1 MQRIKGAAVA
11 NLHGQVAIVT
21 GGASGIGGATARR
34 LAADGA
40 RVLIVDINEAAM
52 AANAARIR
60 EAGGTV
66 ETYLGDVAQAATIRG
81 MIDAAVG
88 RWGKLTI
95 LVSNAFGGLPGV
107 AGSAVEVEE
116 DGWDRGMALLVKA
129 LYLGA
134 KYAIPEMEQAGG
146 GAIVN
151 IASVHGLAAA
161 RRRVVYDTGK
171 TAVIGLT
178 RQLAVD
184 FGPRGIRV
192 NAICPGLI
200 ITERSREAWEGDPER
215 WAFFQQQYPVRRT
228 GVPDDIANVAA
239 FLCSSDAAF
248 MTGQA
253 LVVDGGMTAQ
263 LHEDVGMHLG
273 QYAQAHP
280 DVEIRM

>member
-1 MQRIKGAAVA
+1 MAD
-11 NLHGQVAIVT
+11 LSGQVAIVT

-34 LAADGA
+34 LAAEGA
-40 RVLIVDINEAAM
+40 RVLIADIDEAAM
-52 AANAARIR
+52 AANVATIR
-60 EAGGTV
+60 AAGGTA
-66 ETYLGDVAQAATIRG
+66 EAYLGDVAQAATIEG
-81 MIDAAVG
+81 MVEAAVG
-88 RWGKLTI
+88 HWGKLTI

-107 AGSAVEVEE
+107 GGSALEVEE
-116 DGWDRGMALLVKA
+116 EGWDRGMALLVKA

-134 KYAIPEMEQAGG
+134 KHAIPHMERAGG

-184 FGPRGIRV
+184 FGPIGIRV

-200 ITERSREAWEGDPER
+200 ITERSREAWANDPDR
-215 WAFFQQQYPVRRT
+215 WEFFKQQYPVRRT
-228 GVPDDIANVAA
+228 GVPEDIANVVA
-239 FLCSSDAAF
+239 FLCSPDAAF
-248 MTGQA
+248 MTGQS

-273 QYAQAHP
+273 QWAQARP
-280 DVEIRM
+280 DVEITM